1 MKLHEAKQ
9 ASSEALKKCRQNGD
23 RVEEIMR
30 EADEVEGEVQKF
42 IRRFTRRLE
51 RYRAR
56 VAERMNAAA
65 ASADVGDGP
74 STEPDVAD
82 GEGDK

>member
-9 ASSEALKKCRQNGD
+9 ARSEALRKCRQNGD

-30 EADEVEGEVQKF
+30 EAEEIEGEVQKF

-51 RYRAR
+51 RYRADL
-56 VAERMNAAA
+56 AERMNAAA
-65 ASADVGDGP
+65 ASADVGDVQP
-74 STEPDVAD
+74 AEPDTED
-82 GEGDK
+82 GQGSE

>member
-9 ASSEALKKCRQNGD
+9 ARSEALKKCRQNGD

-42 IRRFTRRLE
+42 IRRYSQRLK
-51 RYRAR
+51 RYRDR
-56 VAERMNAAA
+56 LAERMNAAA
-65 ASADVGDGP
+65 ASADVGGGP
-74 STEPDVAD
+74 STEPDAAD
-82 GEGDK
+82 GEESE